1 MLENK
6 YLIKFCDRETGQLLI
21 PFGHI
26 DNLVMPSVKQDYFNH
41 HSSPY
46 KVHSLGSKNQMYLP
60 GKYEITPYPVMHS
73 QPFSATYVD
82 LENNEG
88 GYFFWRYLEL
98 KPTRLCGSIFAS
110 KEMKMLAYFD
120 DAFVQ
125 STELKYGLDDKSAL
139 DFSLQVNGWEW
150 LEMG

>member
-1 MLENK
+1 
-6 YLIKFCDRETGQLLI
+6 LLI

-26 DNLVMPSVKQDYFNH
+26 DNLVMPSVKQDYQT
-41 HSSPY
+41 
-46 KVHSLGSKNQMYLP
+46 VHSLGSKNQMYLP
-60 GKYEITPYPVMHS
+60 GKYEIT
-73 QPFSATYVD
+73 PFSATYVD

-125 STELKYGLDDKSAL
+125 STELKCGLDDKSAL